1 MSKWLAVFLA
11 CTLGFALAIPAM
23 ASPFADVPAN
33 HWAYNAV
40 SQLAAYGLVEGFPDG
55 SFKGNEPMTRYQ
67 MAMVVARLLVSLD
80 AQIKSEI
87 EAAKQE
93 LKAEALATPEKPA
106 EPAKPAE
113 QPVAPAEKAAVERVV
128 EKTIVEKLDKTEL
141 EALASKVS
149 DLESAV
155 ADVQGKVG
163 AVDEKVTG
171 LEGQVS
177 EVSDKADTAVAK
189 ADEAAGKADAAASE
203 AAKAGEAA
211 AAAQAD
217 ASKALEQVAA
227 VDAEIKDILA
237 KKGVELTG
245 AMQKAL
251 DDKAVELIAMVDA
264 LKDEFS
270 KELDILGIR
279 VSALEEQL
287 TFVNAKID
295 DMRSEMDAMK
305 QQIADVDSKASA
317 ANEKADALSAKLDEH
332 VASTAASISGLDQK
346 ITAVDQKLEGHI
358 ATTSAGMAALDQ
370 KITAVDTKASTVGEK
385 LDAYIAGHEKVSLS
399 GSSEVKYES
408 TDVRG
413 NANVAWQDPYD
424 IFDDDPADFY
434 SDGKYETGIDFYHE
448 LVLNLKADVA
458 PGVVVAAEL
467 GAQNNL
473 KGDWSKAF
481 VIDSLSLDVVTP
493 GVLKHVH
500 AGDVKLA
507 DTAFQKFTLAPHKLL
522 DSDKNPLY
530 EGAYA
535 ELGYGPL
542 AGTLM
547 VARINDAVEGVPDKS
562 VNAEYARYAAGA
574 DARVNITDN
583 VKLGASMVRVASDRS
598 SVENEY
604 NISETDKPDQSVYG
618 IYGEAVLAPTMKITG
633 EAAKLQES
641 DDTTANAYSLKG
653 EGAIGNLGL
662 EAKYTLVGENFKP
675 ELVNTDDD
683 SADRYVKP
691 NVKEYSLGAKY
702 PVKNI
707 LGGTLTLSGGYG
719 ISGYEDW
726 NVRKISEGKAGAE
739 LVTKLLGFDVT
750 AGVEGKAAKYDAFTF
765 TYTEGST
772 EKKQSI
778 AGAKTTTL
786 GTSVEAKWG
795 PAIASYEYSRVRYNF
810 AGVADLGVP
819 DTGDWYSTSKAGLG
833 LEFKPIEGVTL
844 TGGYELARTK
854 DFLGVNWD
862 NDESGYEI
870 KDSADATVKA
880 GVDASL
886 KVSEATTLG
895 AGYTYERTADV
906 LSNANNM
913 KTYKSIV
920 KASVE
925 QKLTPKATLTGKVEY
940 GKLDKT
946 DDNGNHQVVSGD
958 HTIALPVANTLAEV
972 TYKYD
977 ITTNTTL
984 NLGYTY
990 KKSDPQNTDNDYSV
1004 NIISAGLKV
1013 TF

>member
-346 ITAVDQKLEGHI
+346 ITAV
-358 ATTSAGMAALDQ
+358 
-370 KITAVDTKASTVGEK
+370 
-385 LDAYIAGHEKVSLS
+385 
-399 GSSEVKYES
+399 
-408 TDVRG
+408 
-413 NANVAWQDPYD
+413 
-424 IFDDDPADFY
+424 
-434 SDGKYETGIDFYHE
+434 
-448 LVLNLKADVA
+448 
-458 PGVVVAAEL
+458 
-467 GAQNNL
+467 
-473 KGDWSKAF
+473 
-481 VIDSLSLDVVTP
+481 
-493 GVLKHVH
+493 
-500 AGDVKLA
+500 
-507 DTAFQKFTLAPHKLL
+507 
-522 DSDKNPLY
+522 
-530 EGAYA
+530 
-535 ELGYGPL
+535 
-542 AGTLM
+542 
-547 VARINDAVEGVPDKS
+547 
-562 VNAEYARYAAGA
+562 
-574 DARVNITDN
+574 
-583 VKLGASMVRVASDRS
+583 
-598 SVENEY
+598 
-604 NISETDKPDQSVYG
+604 
-618 IYGEAVLAPTMKITG
+618 
-633 EAAKLQES
+633 
-641 DDTTANAYSLKG
+641 
-653 EGAIGNLGL
+653 
-662 EAKYTLVGENFKP
+662 
-675 ELVNTDDD
+675 
-683 SADRYVKP
+683 
-691 NVKEYSLGAKY
+691 
-702 PVKNI
+702 
-707 LGGTLTLSGGYG
+707 
-719 ISGYEDW
+719 
-726 NVRKISEGKAGAE
+726 
-739 LVTKLLGFDVT
+739 
-750 AGVEGKAAKYDAFTF
+750 
-765 TYTEGST
+765 
-772 EKKQSI
+772 
-778 AGAKTTTL
+778 
-786 GTSVEAKWG
+786 
-795 PAIASYEYSRVRYNF
+795 
-810 AGVADLGVP
+810 
-819 DTGDWYSTSKAGLG
+819 
-833 LEFKPIEGVTL
+833 
-844 TGGYELARTK
+844 
-854 DFLGVNWD
+854 
-862 NDESGYEI
+862 
-870 KDSADATVKA
+870 
-880 GVDASL
+880 
-886 KVSEATTLG
+886 
-895 AGYTYERTADV
+895 
-906 LSNANNM
+906 
-913 KTYKSIV
+913 
-920 KASVE
+920 
-925 QKLTPKATLTGKVEY
+925 
-940 GKLDKT
+940 
-946 DDNGNHQVVSGD
+946 
-958 HTIALPVANTLAEV
+958 
-972 TYKYD
+972 
-977 ITTNTTL
+977 
-984 NLGYTY
+984 
-990 KKSDPQNTDNDYSV
+990 
-1004 NIISAGLKV
+1004 
-1013 TF
+1013 